1 MIGFNFR
8 SPFLH
13 LKCAFPH
20 FSVAVREQWG
30 TAVSCPDH
38 AAGDLHW
45 PGVFHQFFLC
55 LPVQVLQ
62 FLSAD
67 VSPAPLS
74 VVPRALELFR
84 DDGPSFH
91 VAIFFI

>member
-1 MIGFNFR
+1 MIG
-8 SPFLH
+8 SSLLD
-13 LKCAFPH
+13 LKCVFPH
-20 FSVAVREQWG
+20 FSVAVRELWG
-30 TAVSCPDH
+30 PAVSCPGH
-38 AAGDLHW
+38 AAADLHW
-45 PGVFHQFFLC
+45 PGVFHQFLPC

-67 VSPAPLS
+67 LSPAPLS

-84 DDGPSFH
+84 DDGPPFH